1 MIRQHKKHRFS
12 VHKNQC
18 GNATVNILVLL
29 AFALLAFL
37 LWQYNQSKTDD
48 DVQETDPLV
57 TLDGTQTRQN
67 DQGMIVDP
75 LQSQKIE
82 GIDKELQQ
90 AKDAANQEAARQNE
104 QSSPEDRMIA
114 LDESDDIVRE
124 EASALSST
132 THWKTW
138 LGTQQSIRKF
148 VQFME
153 NVSRGKVPHKYF
165 RFLAPAGQFT
175 ADAMP
180 DNEFILDPKSY
191 KRYSQFANTIDSLDA
206 ENLVYTYAILEPFIQ
221 TAWDEMKAPDQSFD
235 EVVLAA
241 IKQVQTAPAI
251 REDIRLIRPS
261 VMYKYADSRLEQLNA
276 VSKQMLRMGPRNTRI
291 IQKKL
296 DEIEILLRAR
306 QAFDSEQ
313 VLDSEQ
319 VSDSV
324 DD

>member
-1 MIRQHKKHRFS
+1 
-12 VHKNQC
+12 
-18 GNATVNILVLL
+18 
-29 AFALLAFL
+29 
-37 LWQYNQSKTDD
+37 
-48 DVQETDPLV
+48 
-57 TLDGTQTRQN
+57 
-67 DQGMIVDP
+67 MIVDP

-82 GIDKELQQ
+82 SIDKELQQ
-90 AKDAANQEAARQNE
+90 AKDAADQEAARQNE
-104 QSSPEDRMIA
+104 QGSPEDRMIA

-124 EASALSST
+124 EASALSNT
-132 THWKTW
+132 THWQTW

-206 ENLVYTYAILEPFIQ
+206 EALVYTYAMLEPFIQ

-251 REDIRLIRPS
+251 REEIRLIRPS
-261 VMYKYADSRLEQLNA
+261 VMYKFADTRLEQLNA

-306 QAFDSEQ
+306 QARLNQSKC
-313 VLDSEQ
+313 
-319 VSDSV
+319 
-324 DD
+324 